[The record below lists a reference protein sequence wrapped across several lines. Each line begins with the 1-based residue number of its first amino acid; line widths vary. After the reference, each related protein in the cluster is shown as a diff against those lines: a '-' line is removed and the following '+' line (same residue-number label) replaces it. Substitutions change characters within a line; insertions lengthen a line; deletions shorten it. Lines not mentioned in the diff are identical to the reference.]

1 MSRRRERIYPFR
13 IGVRHGMHECIPYE
27 ANDNHDNQTRANTLP
42 GTVVTGSGRIRGP
55 CPGGPGGPPLREG
68 RGCRERIYPF
78 RIGVRH
84 GMHKCIPYEVGLA
97 SLFEGGGRRPEGV
110 SYEHREWPII
120 PTTPPQSAKLTA
132 PPEGEPRAGD

>member
-1 MSRRRERIYPFR
+1 MGAAACGGGYHFNR
-13 IGVRHGMHECIPYE
+13 
-27 ANDNHDNQTRANTLP
+27 ARANTLAGARAVREARP
-42 GTVVTGSGRIRGP
+42 YERDGVVGNGFIRSVVWGASS
-55 CPGGPGGPPLREG
+55 
-68 RGCRERIYPF
+68 
-78 RIGVRH
+78 
-84 GMHKCIPYEVGLA
+84 GMHECIPYEVGLA